1 MEFTARP
8 HTTLVV
14 SRTGISNRK
23 QTNTL
28 LCIIHVHAGPW
39 QFDLGELL
47 EDIKQVTKWFELGLR
62 LGTDHAELTK
72 IERNRKLE
80 GIELCKADM
89 IDFWRK
95 NSGNVTLRKFL
106 SALEEIGH
114 RNLAKQ
120 LQEKYNAGAPQI
132 GICISVSV

>member
-1 MEFTARP
+1 MTFVY
-8 HTTLVV
+8 HTC
-14 SRTGISNRK
+14 TGS
-23 QTNTL
+23 
-28 LCIIHVHAGPW
+28 W

-62 LGTDHAELTK
+62 LGIDHAELTK

-120 LQEKYNAGAPQI
+120 LQEKYYNAGAPQT
-132 GICISVSV
+132 GICISVSVQKGETKLCYM